1 MGCEQTPSSSRF
13 ELVNKDK
20 FLAAKKAAS
29 ATWFELAGGMR
40 GCDLKIGEGPEA
52 ERGILVGVHFE
63 GFRLNG
69 RLIESSWQQGPQ
81 PLYIEAGHSPEFP
94 ALGEGVIGMH
104 EGGRRELVVPPKM
117 NREGSEEVMTYTI
130 ELFMVSK
137 QRGASTSRVDV
148 RSGAI
153 LSPSSPTIRNK

>member
-1 MGCEQTPSSSRF
+1 MG
-13 ELVNKDK
+13 
-20 FLAAKKAAS
+20 
-29 ATWFELAGGMR
+29 
-40 GCDLKIGEGPEA
+40 
-52 ERGILVGVHFE
+52 
-63 GFRLNG
+63 LNG

-153 LSPSSPTIRNK
+153 LSPNSPTIRNNDPQAGTTGASQVEEPTQGLWRRWRRCLTFGLL